1 MSDDLDDLL
10 RRAMKSLDDQVPPGY
25 FDDFS
30 SQTLARLADGS
41 SMDDEPTDAPLAAS
55 SSDALAATP
64 PAQAPP
70 AQAPPVAAAP
80 APAPA
85 EPAPVKPR
93 EEREE
98 DSGLHDIRNL
108 ASSQRM
114 RISSRRSSRHSS
126 PAIGVDDDVLASASG
141 SWRAVALPEPAK
153 MVSLPEL
160 SELPPARE
168 VQEAER
174 AAARPAPREGK
185 QKIPEAAP
193 AAPRE
198 AAAAVEPPAVTPI
211 AAARA
216 AKPAKPAKP
225 APAAGGRGG
234 RNALIAIAGLG
245 LAAAAGGVVF
255 VSTQGQDKQAAME
268 PSAPAQRVATPMPEL
283 RQVVPPAPAVIAAP
297 APAAAG
303 AGSAAIEPKADAA
316 AEKVR
321 AAPPPEKPG
330 KSAGKYVPNVVED
343 DPKPPA
349 KPKPEEPKKQPDPGD
364 PDFDKLLK
372 EAGYQAKK
380 TEGPKLEKKS
390 LSGDDIKKSM
400 NGVAAKVSACYDGQ
414 QGTASVK
421 LTVAPTGQI
430 QRVAVSGVFA
440 GTPVGACVEA
450 AVQGASFPPWDGGP
464 QSVNYSYL
472 LAE

>member
-30 SQTLARLADGS
+30 RQTLARLQDGDGS
-41 SMDDEPTDAPLAAS
+41 SMHDEPTDTPLAS
-55 SSDALAATP
+55 SSSDSIAATP
-64 PAQAPP
+64 PAVT
-70 AQAPPVAAAP
+70 PPVAVTP

-114 RISSRRSSRHSS
+114 RISSKRSSRHSS
-126 PAIGVDDDVLASASG
+126 PAIAADDDVLASASG

-160 SELPPARE
+160 GDLPSPRE

-174 AAARPAPREGK
+174 AAARPEPREGA
-185 QKIPEAAP
+185 QKITEAAP
-193 AAPRE
+193 AATRE

-216 AKPAKPAKP
+216 AKPAKP

-245 LAAAAGGVVF
+245 LAAAAGGVLF
-255 VSTQGQDKQAAME
+255 VSTQSQDKQAAME
-268 PSAPAQRVATPMPEL
+268 PSAPAQRTATPMPEL

-297 APAAAG
+297 EPAATG

-316 AEKVR
+316 ADRGK
-321 AAPPPEKPG
+321 AAPPPPEKPG

-343 DPKPPA
+343 DPKPT
-349 KPKPEEPKKQPDPGD
+349 KPKAEEPKKQPDPGD

-372 EAGYQAKK
+372 EAGYQAQKS
-380 TEGPKLEKKS
+380 EGPKLEKKS
-390 LSGDDIKKSM
+390 LSGDDIKKGM
-400 NGVAAKVSACYDGQ
+400 NGVAAKVAACYDGQ

-450 AVQGASFPPWDGGP
+450 AVQGATFPPWDGGP

>member
-41 SMDDEPTDAPLAAS
+41 SMHDEPTDTPLAAS
-55 SSDALAATP
+55 SSDSLAATP
-64 PAQAPP
+64 PAAT
-70 AQAPPVAAAP
+70 PPVAATP

-114 RISSRRSSRHSS
+114 RISSKRSSRHSS

-168 VQEAER
+168 VQEAEP

-185 QKIPEAAP
+185 QKITEAAT
-193 AAPRE
+193 RE
-198 AAAAVEPPAVTPI
+198 AAAAVESPAVTPI

-297 APAAAG
+297 EPAAAG

-316 AEKVR
+316 AEKVK
-321 AAPPPEKPG
+321 AAPPPPERPG

-343 DPKPPA
+343 DPKSPA

-372 EAGYQAKK
+372 EAGYQEKK

-414 QGTASVK
+414 QGTASVR